1 MLMLTLTAVTRWSR
15 CGCTH
20 GFVLLRQKNALP
32 SGIGRTFSLGGA
44 RSAIFSWTPPS
55 EEQQEEEE
63 EKEMSGRGRDQRSG
77 GEMEKKMRQED
88 KKET

>member
-1 MLMLTLTAVTRWSR
+1 MLMLMLTAVTGWSR

-32 SGIGRTFSLGGA
+32 SGMGRTFSLGGA
-44 RSAIFSWTPPS
+44 KSAIFSWTPPS

-63 EKEMSGRGRDQRSG
+63 ETRGVG
-77 GEMEKKMRQED
+77 GGVEKTR
-88 KKET
+88 

>member
-1 MLMLTLTAVTRWSR
+1 MLMLMLTAVTGWSR

-32 SGIGRTFSLGGA
+32 SGMGRTFSLGGA
-44 RSAIFSWTPPS
+44 KSAIFSWTPPS

-63 EKEMSGRGRDQRSG
+63 ETRGVGGGWRRQDESREDGRSRR
-77 GEMEKKMRQED
+77 
-88 KKET
+88 